1 MEIDRN
7 TIEGFALR
15 VRKNL
20 DFMIV
25 AREDDEDIHIVTQLV
40 CSLLGL
46 IVFPCEHFRRT
57 GFLDFK
63 TMLFED
69 LVDDGW
75 PKWAFHIGQSESL
88 DRHLS
93 HLRNALSHRR
103 VHFSSDDRSLAG
115 VEVTFWDRAKPE
127 GPDNWSAS
135 IDGAGLLDFVERL
148 STLID
153 SRS

>member
-7 TIEGFALR
+7 TIEGFARR

-25 AREDDEDIHIVTQLV
+25 ARENDEDIHIVTQLT

-46 IVFPCEHFRRT
+46 IVFPYGHFRRV

-63 TMLFED
+63 TLSLDD
-69 LVDDGW
+69 LVEDGW
-75 PKWAFHIGQSESL
+75 PAWAFHVGESESL
-88 DRHLS
+88 DKHLS

-103 VHFSSDDRSLAG
+103 VCFSSDNRSLAG
-115 VEVTFWDRAKPE
+115 VEVTFWDRPNEKA
-127 GPDNWSAS
+127 PDNWSAS
-135 IDGAGLLDFVERL
+135 IDGAGLLEFVERL

-153 SRS
+153 SRA